1 MSQADYI
8 RRTGEIEHYFD
19 RTALDAWKRLTGDQ
33 PVSGIRATVRK
44 GREEMRGT
52 QRRSPLVSS
61 EPSVNTPAELDRR
74 IQRRLAEHGATVGAG
89 GYDEARL
96 IYDWPLGTLPL
107 GLNLSNQANGSRTII
122 GTMVFKSEPYA

>member
-1 MSQADYI
+1 MSLADYI

-52 QRRSPLVSS
+52 LASWLPQDL
-61 EPSVNTPAELDRR
+61 TGWR
-74 IQRRLAEHGATVGAG
+74 IL
-89 GYDEARL
+89 
-96 IYDWPLGTLPL
+96 
-107 GLNLSNQANGSRTII
+107 
-122 GTMVFKSEPYA
+122 